1 MFQFKNTLNILRGK
15 QMTEDNKTNNRTP
28 RSADTR
34 ADMNAR
40 KPWRPP
46 SMLETP
52 PPPEGYSYRWIR
64 AEIVGQED
72 KKNVMSRLREGFEL
86 VRIEEIGDFELPSID
101 NGKHAGVVSV
111 GGLLLAKIP
120 NETRDERNAYFNN
133 RAQSQQDA
141 IDNDL
146 MKESDPSSP
155 MLKPQRT
162 TSVTFGGGK
171 RS

>member
-1 MFQFKNTLNILRGK
+1 
-15 QMTEDNKTNNRTP
+15 MTEENIKSNDRTA

-34 ADMNAR
+34 ATSEAR

-52 PPPEGYSYRWIR
+52 PAPEGFSYRWIR

-86 VRIEEIGDFELPSID
+86 VRKEEIGDFELPTMD
-101 NGKHAGVVSV
+101 DGKHEGVVAV

-120 NETRDERNAYFNN
+120 NETREERNAYFSN
-133 RAQSQQDA
+133 RAQLQQEA

-155 MLKPQRT
+155 IMKPQRSS
-162 TSVTFGGGK
+162 SVTFGGGE

>member
-1 MFQFKNTLNILRGK
+1 
-15 QMTEDNKTNNRTP
+15 MTKENKKTNNRTP

-52 PPPEGYSYRWIR
+52 PAPEGYSYRWIR

-86 VRIEEIGDFELPSID
+86 VRKEEIGDLEHEF
-101 NGKHAGVVSV
+101 
-111 GGLLLAKIP
+111 
-120 NETRDERNAYFNN
+120 NETYLAD
-133 RAQSQQDA
+133 
-141 IDNDL
+141 IW
-146 MKESDPSSP
+146 
-155 MLKPQRT
+155 LKYKQ
-162 TSVTFGGGK
+162 
-171 RS
+171 

>member
-1 MFQFKNTLNILRGK
+1 
-15 QMTEDNKTNNRTP
+15 MTEDKKTNNRAP
-28 RSADTR
+28 RSAETR
-34 ADMNAR
+34 AKDTAR

-52 PPPEGYSYRWIR
+52 PSPEGYTYRWIR
-64 AEIVGQED
+64 AEVVGQED
-72 KKNVMSRLREGFEL
+72 KKNVMSRLREGFDL

-101 NGKHAGVVSV
+101 DGKHAGVVSV

-120 NETRDERNAYFNN
+120 NETREERNAYFAD
-133 RAQSQQDA
+133 RAKSQQDA

-155 MLKPQRT
+155 ILNPKRSS
-162 TSVTFGGGK
+162 SVTFGGGE
-171 RS
+171 RE

>member
-1 MFQFKNTLNILRGK
+1 MADKDIK
-15 QMTEDNKTNNRTP
+15 SNNRAP

-34 ADMNAR
+34 ATSEAR

-52 PPPEGYSYRWIR
+52 PPPEGYTYRWIR

-86 VRIEEIGDFELPSID
+86 VRKEEIGDFELPTMD
-101 NGKHAGVVSV
+101 DGKHEGVVAV

-120 NETRDERNAYFNN
+120 NETREERNSYYAA
-133 RAQSQQDA
+133 RAQTQQDA
-141 IDNDL
+141 VDNDL
-146 MKESDPSSP
+146 LRESDPNSP
-155 MLKPQRT
+155 ILKPER
-162 TSVTFGGGK
+162 SSKVTFGGGQ